1 MCGKKE
7 GSDVQDGWRGGKLNK
22 TRDRFRGIGN
32 RASQLKKDG
41 SSLDSKSCISDV
53 LKCFGISRLSVSK
66 VELLAGSM
74 AGKHLVI
81 TCTLTVMNQEIS
93 THVRFDRRATGIAFM
108 HQDFAHHHLIALQGV
123 KEERHVE
130 VIDGR
135 PIESGDITHIATVG
149 MMIQD
154 HKAQLPMFV
163 TKLGY
168 YPILVGITWLRLH
181 DVAVWFASNT
191 VTFVSQYCTT
201 HCHDVPIRV
210 QGVSAEPRDPVYP
223 KDRAIFE
230 PQIRPQRSFRG
241 NIVMLNGSLF
251 PQTV

>member
-1 MCGKKE
+1 
-7 GSDVQDGWRGGKLNK
+7 
-22 TRDRFRGIGN
+22 
-32 RASQLKKDG
+32 
-41 SSLDSKSCISDV
+41 
-53 LKCFGISRLSVSK
+53 
-66 VELLAGSM
+66 M

-81 TCTLTVMNQEIS
+81 TCTLTVKNQEIS
-93 THVRFDRRATGIAFM
+93 TDVRIDCGATGIAFM
-108 HQDFAHHHLIALQGV
+108 HQDFAHLHQIPLQGV
-123 KEERHVE
+123 KEKRHVE
-130 VIDGR
+130 VIDRR
-135 PIESGDITHIATVG
+135 PIESGDITHIATMG

-181 DVAVWFASNT
+181 DVAVRFASNT

-201 HCHDVPIRV
+201 YCHDVPIRV

-241 NIVMLNGSLF
+241 NIVMLNGSSFPRTVQKGKLKIFKASLYDMNKAIEAKELKERSLEEIVPEQYHEFLSLF
-251 PQTV
+251 HKVSADRLPPR